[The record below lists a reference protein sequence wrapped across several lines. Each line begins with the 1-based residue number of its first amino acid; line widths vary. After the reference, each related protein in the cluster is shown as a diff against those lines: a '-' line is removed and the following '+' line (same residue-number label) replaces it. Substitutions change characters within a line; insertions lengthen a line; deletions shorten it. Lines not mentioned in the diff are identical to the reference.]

1 MATIRQQDNGK
12 WQAIVRKKGHKQ
24 KSKTF
29 LLKSDAE
36 KWARQTEV
44 DLERG
49 VFVDASLTSKTFED
63 VCDTYM
69 ATPDFKNL
77 KSKTKLSCL
86 NKLITLIGKKP
97 LNKIDTALLTKL
109 RDSFSKPVADGGDGY
124 SAETVIRYINT
135 ISSIFTFAKNE
146 LKIPVSFPY
155 VKKPAKP
162 QGRDQRITDEEI
174 DLIVN
179 STQSLALKTALRL
192 YIETGMRR
200 SELANLTWQQVKYPL
215 IKLED
220 TKNGERRDVP
230 LSTKAIALL
239 QALPHRID
247 GLVFGV
253 RPDSITRAFV
263 RARKRC
269 GLEHI
274 RLHDARHEAISRM
287 SKKLP
292 NVIELA
298 AMSGHKDLQMLKRY
312 YHTDPLELAKKLG

>member
-1 MATIRQQDNGK
+1 MATIRKQENGRF
-12 WQAIVRKKGHKQ
+12 QAVVRYKGVKA
-24 KSKTF
+24 SEVF
-29 LLKSDAE
+29 ASKSDAK
-36 KWARQTEV
+36 KWGQQTET
-44 DLERG
+44 DIERG
-49 VFVDASLTSKTFED
+49 VFVDASKTSITFES
-63 VCDTYM
+63 VCDAYM
-69 ATPDFKNL
+69 ATPDFLNL

-86 NKLITLIGKKP
+86 NKLMPLIGKKP
-97 LNKIDTALLTKL
+97 MNKIDTALLTKL
-109 RDSFSKPVADGGDGY
+109 RDSFSKSVADGGDGY
-124 SAETVIRYINT
+124 SAETVIRYLNT
-135 ISSIFTFAKNE
+135 ISSIFTYAKNE
-146 LKIPVSFPY
+146 LKIPVVMPF

-174 DLIVN
+174 DLIVD

-192 YIETGMRR
+192 LIETGMRR
-200 SELANLTWQQVKYPL
+200 AELANLSWSQVKYPL

-230 LSTKAIALL
+230 LSKKAIALL

-253 RPDSITRAFV
+253 RPDSISRAFG

-274 RLHDARHEAISRM
+274 RLHDSRHEAISRL
-287 SKKLP
+287 SKKVP

-298 AMSGHKDLQMLKRY
+298 AISGHKDLQMLKRY